1 VLCLHVVDAVLSGSA
16 LGSGGYE
23 GPNSE
28 GEVEEEGCSGGGKGL
43 VFWVLGF
50 GVDGIEDQKN
60 VQHKDRY
67 GECSFCLHAISMG

>member
-43 VFWVLGF
+43 VFRVLGL
-50 GVDGIEDQKN
+50 GW
-60 VQHKDRY
+60 
-67 GECSFCLHAISMG
+67 MG